1 MTHAP
6 LRILI
11 VAGEASGDLHGAS
24 LTEALTAIRPGSRFY
39 GMGGE
44 RMRAAGVETFFDI
57 EKTGTVGV
65 TEVLGELPHY
75 WDVYRTLT
83 RKIRRKTFDA
93 AILIDYPTL
102 NMRLARHLKRAG
114 CPVHYFIGPQIWA
127 WRKGRMKDI
136 RRDVTRMHVILPFE
150 EKLYRDAGVDAVF
163 HGHPFVDLVKPTMP
177 RDAALKHF
185 GLDPAQKI
193 VALLPGSRKNEIES
207 LLAVMVEAAAILHR
221 DNPGCQFVLPVAD
234 SIDPDSIRR
243 MTEHAVPEIRIVSG
257 KAYDVLNCADFAV
270 IASGSATLEAGMLG
284 CPMVILYR
292 LNLITYVLAKLLV
305 KAENF
310 GLINIVAGE
319 RVVPE
324 LLQGEVTAENVA
336 RHASVVLND
345 AKGREALRARLRQVR
360 ESLGEPGVLK
370 RIAANIAQALPE
382 NSADV

>member
-1 MTHAP
+1 MTA

-24 LTEALTAIRPGSRFY
+24 LAKSLKAIRPDVEFS
-39 GMGGE
+39 GMGGA

-65 TEVLGELPHY
+65 TEILGELPHY

-83 RKIRRKTFDA
+83 KKIRRRSFDA

-102 NMRLARHLKRAG
+102 NLRLARHLKRAD

-127 WRKGRMKDI
+127 WRKGRMKQI

-163 HGHPFVDLVKPTMP
+163 HGHPFVDLVRPSMD
-177 RDAALKHF
+177 RDTAVKTLD
-185 GLDPAQKI
+185 LDPNRRT
-193 VALLPGSRKNEIES
+193 VALLPGSRKNEIHA
-207 LLAVMVEAAAILHR
+207 LLTVMVRAARIIGQQC
-221 DNPGCQFVLPVAD
+221 PGCQFVLPLAD
-234 SIDPDSIRR
+234 SIDPGLVRPDIENAGTAIRLV
-243 MTEHAVPEIRIVSG
+243 HG
-257 KAYDVLNCADFAV
+257 KTYDVMHCADFAV

-292 LNLITYVLAKLLV
+292 LNPLTYVLAKLLV
-305 KAENF
+305 KAEDF

-324 LLQGEVTAENVA
+324 LLQGEVTPENIA
-336 RHASVVLND
+336 HHAITVLKDDNRR
-345 AKGREALRARLRQVR
+345 AALRKRLLAVR
-360 ESLGEPGVLK
+360 DSLGEPGVLS
-370 RIAANIAQALPE
+370 RIAGNIAAALPANRE
-382 NSADV
+382 GG